1 MSARRSEHRGRHEP
15 LVITIR
21 IPGQK
26 LTLGRAEGAVIMRA
40 LADAEG
46 YRHLRASQ
54 WCERCETAA
63 AAACDDHL
71 NDLDLAS
78 AYRDLTVR
86 LAEVLPGHEEAARSP
101 QGGQR

>member
-1 MSARRSEHRGRHEP
+1 VSGRRREHRGRHEP

-21 IPGQK
+21 TPGQK

-54 WCERCETAA
+54 WCAKCESAPEG
-63 AAACDDHL
+63 ACGEHL
-71 NDLDLAS
+71 NDVALAGV
-78 AYRDLTVR
+78 YRDLADR
-86 LAEVLPGHEEAARSP
+86 LADVLPSP
-101 QGGQR
+101 EGQDR

>member
-1 MSARRSEHRGRHEP
+1 VSPRGRHEP

-21 IPGQK
+21 IPGQR

-54 WCERCETAA
+54 WCARCEAEPDG
-63 AAACDDHL
+63 ACGEHL
-71 NDLDLAS
+71 ADVALADT
-78 AYRDLTVR
+78 YRDLTAR
-86 LAEVLPGHEEAARSP
+86 LADVLPAPE
-101 QGGQR
+101 GGAGR

>member
-1 MSARRSEHRGRHEP
+1 MSPRGRHEP

-21 IPGQK
+21 VPGQK

-54 WCERCETAA
+54 RCAKCEAA
-63 AAACDDHL
+63 PAGACHDHL
-71 NDLDLAS
+71 IDVDLAGV
-78 AYRDLTVR
+78 YRDLINQ
-86 LAEVLPGHEEAARSP
+86 LADVLPVPEGELAL
-101 QGGQR
+101 